1 MYIRIQLSEMR
12 SKLKILDKLI
22 YGSHIVITL
31 IIISFHFFLIEVNL
45 FMVLLILR
53 FWYFL
58 I

>member
-31 IIISFHFFLIEVNL
+31 IIISFHFFFN
-45 FMVLLILR
+45 
-53 FWYFL
+53 
-58 I
+58 